1 MSVEE
6 ALIVL
11 DTVHEAYVRFDN
23 ECLCTFANRAV
34 EPILGKTRA
43 ELLGKRLEELC
54 VAHGGVPLKDACHQA
69 INARV
74 TVALEYY
81 SESRYRWYA
90 VTVMPDASGGIVVR
104 FADITDQKLIENAL
118 RKSEEKFSKA
128 FRSSPASMCIVD
140 VDRNSCFLEVNE
152 TFERI
157 TGFPRDEI
165 IGHTSTELGLYADL
179 QNLPEHRKRL
189 LAEGGY
195 RNLEVR
201 FRKKNGEIII
211 GLLSAEKIEIG
222 GSLCAIAT
230 AVDITESVRAHQAL
244 QESEE
249 LYHRLFEVESDAIVL
264 VDRESGSLLAANTAA
279 TVLYGYSR
287 EELLSLNRVDLSA
300 EPDKTIRATTG
311 MQTMIPLRWHKK
323 KDGTVFPVEI
333 SGCYFDLKGRSVF
346 VSAIRDITNRKLSE
360 AALKNSEE
368 KFSKAFYSNPAAIVI
383 VDLSAESYLEV
394 NRTFEQLTGFRRDE
408 VVGHDSG
415 ELLLWT
421 DSVVRETAMTQL
433 RQEGTLHNWECH
445 FRKKDGG
452 EGVGLLS
459 AETIEIDGRQ
469 CAITATIDITDRLH
483 LESQLRQAQKLE
495 SVGRLAGGVAH
506 DFNNL
511 LTIINGYSSLLL
523 KELQPGDPAYA
534 YAQEIGK
541 AGNHAA
547 SLTRQLLAF
556 SRKQILEPRL
566 LDVNTV
572 VNEAGR
578 MLQRL
583 VGEDIELTTRLDP
596 LSAQVMVD
604 PDQINQVIMNLVVNA
619 RDAMP
624 DGGQLDIATD
634 NVEVDEGFL
643 SAHPHALPGSYVRI
657 TITDS
662 GFGMDAKTLQS
673 AFEPFFTTK
682 ERGKGTGLG
691 LSTVYGIVRQSG
703 GWIDVQSEVGKG
715 SSFQIYLPRTEACAM
730 PDVAPAPKEAIY
742 GGETVLVVEDQ
753 EAVRELTKT
762 VLETFGYHVLE
773 ATNGVEALA
782 VVEHHSEEIH
792 LLLTDVIM
800 PGMNGMDLSRRL
812 RVLRPKL
819 KVLFTSGYPAD
830 VIARRGVVERDVAY
844 LPKPVSPD
852 ALVAKVRDVL
862 AEPRIA

>member
-11 DTVHEAYVRFDN
+11 DTVPEAYVRLDS
-23 ECLCTFANRAV
+23 ECHCTFANVAV
-34 EPILGKTRA
+34 GAILGRTRDK
-43 ELLGKRLEELC
+43 LLGNKIEEFCSPSVGTPLE
-54 VAHGGVPLKDACHQA
+54 DACRRAMTQR
-69 INARV
+69 IV
-74 TVALEYY
+74 VELEQY
-81 SESRYRWYA
+81 SELRGRWYA
-90 VTVMPDASGGIVVR
+90 ITILPDSNGGIVVR
-104 FADITDQKLIENAL
+104 FSDITDRKFMENAL

-128 FRSSPASMCIVD
+128 FRSSPAAMCIVD
-140 VDRNSCFLEVNE
+140 VDGDSRFLEINE
-152 TFERI
+152 TFERV
-157 TGFPRDEI
+157 TGYQRDEI
-165 IGHTSTELGLYADL
+165 IGRTSNELGLYADL
-179 QNLPEHRKRL
+179 QDLPAHRKL
-189 LAEGGY
+189 LLGEGGY

-201 FRKKNGEIII
+201 YRRKNGEVCV
-211 GLLSAEKIEIG
+211 GLISAEQIEIG

-230 AVDITESVRAHQAL
+230 AVDITESVHAHQAL

-287 EELLSLNRVDLSA
+287 EELLSLNRIDLSA
-300 EPDKTIRATTG
+300 EPEQTIQATTE

-333 SGCYFDLKGRSVF
+333 SGCYFDLKGRPVF
-346 VSAIRDITNRKLSE
+346 VSAIRDITSRKLFE
-360 AALKNSEE
+360 EALKNSQE

-383 VDLSAESYLEV
+383 IDLTSESYLEV
-394 NRTFEQLTGFRRDE
+394 NRTFEQLTGFRRSE
-408 VVGHDSG
+408 VVGHHQA
-415 ELLLWT
+415 ELSLT
-421 DSVVRETAMTQL
+421 DPPFREKVIEQL
-433 RQEGTLHNWECH
+433 RHEGSVHNWECR

-459 AETIEIDGRQ
+459 AEVIEIDGKE
-469 CAITATIDITDRLH
+469 CAITATVDITDRLH

-523 KELQPGDPAYA
+523 KELRPGDPPYA
-534 YAQEIGK
+534 YAQEISK

-547 SLTRQLLAF
+547 GLTRQLLAF

-583 VGEDIELTTRLDP
+583 IGEDIELTTRLDP
-596 LSAQVMVD
+596 LLGQVMVD
-604 PDQINQVIMNLVVNA
+604 PDQINQVIMNLAVNA

-624 DGGQLDIATD
+624 DGGKLEIATE
-634 NVEVDEGFL
+634 NVEVDESFL
-643 SAHPHALPGSYVRI
+643 AAHPDALPGKYVLI
-657 TITDS
+657 TVTDS
-662 GFGMDAKTLQS
+662 GFGMDVKTLQS

-703 GWIDVQSEVGKG
+703 GWIDVQSAVGTG
-715 SSFQIYLPRTEACAM
+715 SSFKIYIPRTEACPM
-730 PDVAPAPKEAIY
+730 PAAPPAPKDAVY
-742 GGETVLVVEDQ
+742 CGETVLVVEDQ
-753 EAVRELTKT
+753 EAVRELTRT
-762 VLETFGYHVLE
+762 VLEAYGYCVLE

-782 VVEHHSEEIH
+782 VVENHPDEIH
-792 LLLTDVIM
+792 LLLTDVIL

-812 RVLRPKL
+812 RALRPKL
-819 KVLFTSGYPAD
+819 KVLFTSGYPAE
-830 VIARRGVVERDVAY
+830 VIARRGVIERDVAY
-844 LPKPVSPD
+844 LAKPVGPD

-862 AEPRIA
+862 AAPPIA